1 MIDGQMQGKLICLNL
16 YDLEL
21 VADMTRFVFFKKIG
35 DQFDMGAKIPTIQT
49 IAVGPF
55 ESSLNIFF
63 VDPETGVKE
72 NLSILAHILEIRAIC
87 GDMFLDN
94 FDN

>member
-1 MIDGQMQGKLICLNL
+1 MA
-16 YDLEL
+16 L
-21 VADMTRFVFFKKIG
+21 VADITRFVFFKKIG
-35 DQFDMGAKIPTIQT
+35 DSFDLSVKIPTIQT

-63 VDPETGVKE
+63 VDPETGIKE

-94 FDN
+94 FDNQFELSP